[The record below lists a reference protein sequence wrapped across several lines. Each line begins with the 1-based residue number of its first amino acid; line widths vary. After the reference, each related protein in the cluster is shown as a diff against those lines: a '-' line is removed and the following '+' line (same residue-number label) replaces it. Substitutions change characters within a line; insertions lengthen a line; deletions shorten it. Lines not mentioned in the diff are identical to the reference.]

1 MGRHVLACLLDAPS
15 GLVPVLPR
23 VDSYQRLVD
32 NCWVP
37 SDDGWA
43 FEHRLSNIR
52 FIAPLQWPSRR
63 PHGSNSALRSI
74 LSVSSETESEPS
86 RRQDQQPQNMPVWAL
101 GGLEIGLTAAV
112 RILFSLSAHAAS
124 DVRHLSRRTRRRFR
138 QGLSPWMLHRA
149 TASTMPSIRSGSR
162 MPLH

>member
-23 VDSYQRLVD
+23 ADSYQRLVD

-37 SDDGWA
+37 RDDGWA

-63 PHGSNSALRSI
+63 PHGSKCAS
-74 LSVSSETESEPS
+74 
-86 RRQDQQPQNMPVWAL
+86 WAP
-101 GGLEIGLTAAV
+101 
-112 RILFSLSAHAAS
+112 AAS
-124 DVRHLSRRTRRRFR
+124 HTIRFQPRPAVGHERHK
-138 QGLSPWMLHRA
+138 P
-149 TASTMPSIRSGSR
+149 
-162 MPLH
+162 